1 MKRQATHLSTPQA
14 IAKYV
19 LFLILTQLS
28 RPHSKKLKR
37 AKRQIAVSS
46 AQRTQSLKKKLS
58 SFQHQQHVHT
68 GGGGGGDKPVNS
80 GSMDTRETATD
91 DISSTTTTGSEA
103 MITDEGSRT
112 DRYTLLLLMKGI
124 KYWLAINI
132 NDGYLSL
139 SVCHTLIILII
150 IIILLFLLVRA
161 LLYCLMVYQLIL
173 SIRYSNW
180 KR

>member
-14 IAKYV
+14 IAKYI
-19 LFLILTQLS
+19 LFLTLTQLS

-68 GGGGGGDKPVNS
+68 GGGGGDKPVIS
-80 GSMDTRETATD
+80 GSMDTMETATD

-112 DRYTLLLLMKGI
+112 DRYT
-124 KYWLAINI
+124 
-132 NDGYLSL
+132 
-139 SVCHTLIILII
+139 II
-150 IIILLFLLVRA
+150 IINEGNKVFA
-161 LLYCLMVYQLIL
+161 
-173 SIRYSNW
+173 SN
-180 KR
+180 

>member
-19 LFLILTQLS
+19 LFLTFTQLF

-68 GGGGGGDKPVNS
+68 GGGGGDKPVNS
-80 GSMDTRETATD
+80 GSMDTKETATD
-91 DISSTTTTGSEA
+91 GISSTTTTGSEA

-112 DRYTLLLLMKGI
+112 DRYTL
-124 KYWLAINI
+124 N
-132 NDGYLSL
+132 
-139 SVCHTLIILII
+139 II
-150 IIILLFLLVRA
+150 IRIFYPFSFAFINGQISLLDHGL
-161 LLYCLMVYQLIL
+161 
-173 SIRYSNW
+173 
-180 KR
+180 

>member
-19 LFLILTQLS
+19 LFLTLTQLS

-68 GGGGGGDKPVNS
+68 GGGGGGGDEPVNS
-80 GSMDTRETATD
+80 GSMDTRETVTD

-132 NDGYLSL
+132 NDGYLSV

-150 IIILLFLLVRA
+150 IIILLF
-161 LLYCLMVYQLIL
+161 Y
-173 SIRYSNW
+173 
-180 KR
+180 

>member
-19 LFLILTQLS
+19 LFLTLTQLS

-68 GGGGGGDKPVNS
+68 GGGGGGGDKPVNS
-80 GSMDTRETATD
+80 GSMDTMETATD
-91 DISSTTTTGSEA
+91 DISSTTTGSEA

-112 DRYTLLLLMKGI
+112 DRYTL
-124 KYWLAINI
+124 N
-132 NDGYLSL
+132 
-139 SVCHTLIILII
+139 II
-150 IIILLFLLVRA
+150 IRIFYPFSFAFINGQISLLDHGLESMGVKNQK
-161 LLYCLMVYQLIL
+161 M
-173 SIRYSNW
+173 
-180 KR
+180 

>member
-19 LFLILTQLS
+19 LFLTLTQLS

-68 GGGGGGDKPVNS
+68 GGGGGGGGDKPVNS
-80 GSMDTRETATD
+80 GSMDTMETVTD
-91 DISSTTTTGSEA
+91 GISSTTTTGSEA

-112 DRYTLLLLMKGI
+112 DRYTL
-124 KYWLAINI
+124 N
-132 NDGYLSL
+132 
-139 SVCHTLIILII
+139 II
-150 IIILLFLLVRA
+150 IQIFYPFSFAFINGQISLLDHGL
-161 LLYCLMVYQLIL
+161 
-173 SIRYSNW
+173 
-180 KR
+180 

>member
-19 LFLILTQLS
+19 LFLTLTQLP

-80 GSMDTRETATD
+80 GSMDTKETATD
-91 DISSTTTTGSEA
+91 GISSTTTTGSDA

-112 DRYTLLLLMKGI
+112 DRYIG
-124 KYWLAINI
+124 
-132 NDGYLSL
+132 
-139 SVCHTLIILII
+139 VCHTLIILII
-150 IIILLFLLVRA
+150 IIIILLF
-161 LLYCLMVYQLIL
+161 Y
-173 SIRYSNW
+173 
-180 KR
+180 

>member
-19 LFLILTQLS
+19 LFLTLTQLS

-68 GGGGGGDKPVNS
+68 GGGGGGGDKPVNS

-112 DRYTLLLLMKGI
+112 DRYT
-124 KYWLAINI
+124 Y
-132 NDGYLSL
+132 Y
-139 SVCHTLIILII
+139 
-150 IIILLFLLVRA
+150 
-161 LLYCLMVYQLIL
+161 Y
-173 SIRYSNW
+173 
-180 KR
+180 

>member
-1 MKRQATHLSTPQA
+1 M
-14 IAKYV
+14 
-19 LFLILTQLS
+19 
-28 RPHSKKLKR
+28 
-37 AKRQIAVSS
+37 AVSS

-91 DISSTTTTGSEA
+91 AISSTTTTGSEA

-124 KYWLAINI
+124 KYWLVIHI

-150 IIILLFLLVRA
+150 IIILFFLLVRA
-161 LLYCLMVYQLIL
+161 HLCCLMVYQLIL

-180 KR
+180 KK

>member
-19 LFLILTQLS
+19 LFLTLTQLS

-80 GSMDTRETATD
+80 GSMDTMETATD
-91 DISSTTTTGSEA
+91 GISSTTTTGSEA

-150 IIILLFLLVRA
+150 IIIILLF
-161 LLYCLMVYQLIL
+161 Y
-173 SIRYSNW
+173 
-180 KR
+180 

>member
-1 MKRQATHLSTPQA
+1 MS
-14 IAKYV
+14 
-19 LFLILTQLS
+19 FLIAQVEASSHSPQHTASHSKVCPIFNPYLTA

-68 GGGGGGDKPVNS
+68 GGGGGGGDKPVNS

-91 DISSTTTTGSEA
+91 GISSTTTTGSEA

-150 IIILLFLLVRA
+150 IIGAKPLYTESVCLFVVR
-161 LLYCLMVYQLIL
+161 
-173 SIRYSNW
+173 RP
-180 KR
+180 